1 MNSRK
6 LNLVPSLFRLSD
18 GTITHLWHHPR
29 DINKEQ
35 HTMLPEEWT
44 AFPDLPILCA
54 ALCARTGEG
63 SVQALWGWERA
74 CRRHSRVSMGRA
86 SAYSNARA
94 HRCAKTLCCS
104 PGAPALHAVS
114 HSCPATQHRVHA
126 GARVTACCR
135 LPHGLLPIT
144 ATQRAPRRPPPQLS
158 PHPFTAPCSA
168 GMLRSQLGC
177 PTALCSCSPAGGG
190 QRGQCT
196 HTHRRALIVTVKGN
210 Y

>member
-1 MNSRK
+1 
-6 LNLVPSLFRLSD
+6 
-18 GTITHLWHHPR
+18 
-29 DINKEQ
+29 
-35 HTMLPEEWT
+35 MLPEEWT

-144 ATQRAPRRPPPQLS
+144 ATQRAPRRPPPPS
-158 PHPFTAPCSA
+158 SHPIRSQPRAPPGCSA
-168 GMLRSQLGC
+168 HSWAARQLC
-177 PTALCSCSPAGGG
+177 AAAALQEGGSG
-190 QRGQCT
+190 DNAHT
-196 HTHRRALIVTVKGN
+196 HTGEPLLLL
-210 Y
+210 

>member
-1 MNSRK
+1 
-6 LNLVPSLFRLSD
+6 
-18 GTITHLWHHPR
+18 
-29 DINKEQ
+29 
-35 HTMLPEEWT
+35 MLPEEWT

-144 ATQRAPRRPPPQLS
+144 ATQRAPRRPPPPALTSSVHSPVLRRDAPLTAGLPDSSVQLQ
-158 PHPFTAPCSA
+158 PCRRGAA
-168 GMLRSQLGC
+168 GTMH
-177 PTALCSCSPAGGG
+177 
-190 QRGQCT
+190 T
-196 HTHRRALIVTVKGN
+196 HTQASPYCYCERKLLICWE
-210 Y
+210 